1 VIAASDLIRNLP
13 ATTGIPES
21 TVRGHYRKLNESG
34 ILPAS
39 HGAKVV
45 KLNSHHVVMLLLAI
59 LPDVQ
64 AKDAVRTACVYHD
77 LKDAHGNNFGD
88 VLVNM
93 LDSFRSANEVS
104 GLTYK
109 SRVELDCK
117 TPRVCITS
125 DCNDGM
131 SIETLYG
138 VQTKQWSDVRVRRSV
153 TISGKVLFE
162 LAKGI
167 HFNRW
172 PDNQKD
178 F

>member
-1 VIAASDLIRNLP
+1 MIAASDLIRNLP

-34 ILPAS
+34 ILPVS

-64 AKDAVRTACVYHD
+64 AKDAVRTACLYHD
-77 LKDAHGNNFGD
+77 LTDTGGNKFGD
-88 VLVNM
+88 VLVNIV
-93 LDSFRSANEVS
+93 DSFRSVNAVAA
-104 GLTYK
+104 LAYK

-117 TPRVCITS
+117 APRACITS
-125 DCNDGM
+125 QCSDGVFV
-131 SIETLYG
+131 ETLYG
-138 VQTKQWSDVRVRRSV
+138 VPTKKWSDVRVRRSV
-153 TISGKVLFE
+153 TISGKVLFD

-172 PDNQKD
+172 QDSQKE